1 MAKRDLKIYEIYRKN
16 KSKWDTIIVGVLF
29 AVAIGWALLS
39 GTLKI
44 ENAGPVVIGEHPLT
58 WFHWVMLVILFI
70 LLGFGI
76 YAMIRDRS
84 AEQQEI
90 YRQQRIEAARLKE
103 EVMAERREEA
113 QAAYEAMKRRRAER
127 LAAKEAAESAG
138 EEQDA

>member
-16 KSKWDTIIVGVLF
+16 KNKWDTLIVAVLF
-29 AVAIGWALLS
+29 GIAIGWAVLS
-39 GTLKI
+39 GSLKL
-44 ENAGPVVIGEHPLT
+44 EAGPVVIGENPLT

-70 LLGFGI
+70 LLGFAI
-76 YAMIRDRS
+76 HAMIRDRS
-84 AEQQEI
+84 AEQQEK
-90 YRQQRIEAARLKE
+90 YRQQRLEAARLKD

-127 LAAKEAAESAG
+127 LAAKEAADSAG